1 MKLSFVKNQS
11 NLQIFSK
18 NEQNIRYVIPF
29 NKMDLLVIIWGQF
42 GRKMCVYIGSIVV
55 FYPLWSIYSKSS
67 HVRFLARLPEII
79 LYVYVRKMIQANF
92 DWIWSNGF
100 REEFSYNLCWMT
112 KDDKW
117 WQKLTWPKWSGELKI
132 KVNDDRRQVRV
143 KGHLLFGQLR

>member
-1 MKLSFVKNQS
+1 MIKTATFYNAHPILQNKESYVKS
-11 NLQIFSK
+11 STL
-18 NEQNIRYVIPF
+18 
-29 NKMDLLVIIWGQF
+29 
-42 GRKMCVYIGSIVV
+42 YIGHYGNV
-55 FYPLWSIYSKSS
+55 FL
-67 HVRFLARLPEII
+67 RLPEII

-100 REEFSYNLCWMT
+100 REEFLNNLCWMT

-132 KVNDDRRQVRV
+132 KVNDDRRQVIA